1 MCHKNY
7 QVIQVKSTFY
17 LTLMFKSWIILL
29 QSTQNEGHLQ
39 IVAESNSVMLQG
51 MEG

>member
-1 MCHKNY
+1 
-7 QVIQVKSTFY
+7 
-17 LTLMFKSWIILL
+17 MFKSWIVLL

-39 IVAESNSVMLQG
+39 IGESNSVMLQG